1 MKWSGRRVELT
12 RASLL
17 ASTLSLAMFAG
28 EPAARADEKQV
39 CVAASERAQQLKSAG
54 KLSDAREQLLVCS
67 RAECPKLIQQDCTQ
81 WMSEVLGSLPSVV
94 PGAKDKKGR
103 DVVDV
108 RVSVDG
114 KVAAETLDGKAIV
127 LDPGVHTFRF
137 ETKGAPAV
145 EEQVVVKPGQKDR
158 IVTVTFA
165 VGEESSPKPSGPAAA
180 DSSSSS
186 PPYAAYVVGGLGL
199 VALGAALV
207 VDLGASSDAR
217 KLRDTCAPSCA
228 KGDVDDVQSRY
239 TIAGVTAG
247 IGGAL
252 VITGVVL
259 FILNRSSSS
268 KTGSNLPLLTY
279 RHGLAGHGSG
289 GASALFTF

>member
-28 EPAARADEKQV
+28 VPAARADEKQV
-39 CVAASERAQQLKSAG
+39 CVAASERGQQLRSAG
-54 KLSDAREQLLVCS
+54 KLSEAREQLMVCS
-67 RAECPKLIQQDCTQ
+67 RAECPRLIQQDCTQ
-81 WMSEVLGSLPSVV
+81 WMSEVLGTLPSVV

-114 KVAAETLDGKAIV
+114 KIAAETLDGKAIV

-145 EEQVVVKPGQKDR
+145 EEQVVVKPGEKNR

-165 VGEESSPKPSGPAAA
+165 VGEESSPGPSAPVVAG
-180 DSSSSS
+180 SSS
-186 PPYAAYVVGGLGL
+186 PPYAAYVLGGLGL

-217 KLRDTCAPSCA
+217 NLRDTCAPSCA

-259 FILNRSSSS
+259 FFLNRSSSA
-268 KTGSNLPLLTY
+268 KTGSNRPLLTFP
-279 RHGLAGHGSG
+279 HGLALRGTE